1 MREPASNLL
10 FPPLVITYSNF
21 HAMFPSFRIA
31 RFVDV
36 YIFNLSIRDKM
47 KDGSVAKLINF
58 GNQAIGS
65 RRHIRCIRPANLYC
79 MAEVAKGD
87 NAKNLFMKVTRYHAQ
102 TTPMTPAITRV
113 GNSPKQEHNS
123 DNQ

>member
-1 MREPASNLL
+1 MLP
-10 FPPLVITYSNF
+10 I
-21 HAMFPSFRIA
+21 FRIA

-87 NAKNLFMKVTRYHAQ
+87 NAKNVFMKVTRYHAQ
-102 TTPMTPAITRV
+102 TRPMTPA
-113 GNSPKQEHNS
+113 
-123 DNQ
+123 

>member
-1 MREPASNLL
+1 
-10 FPPLVITYSNF
+10 
-21 HAMFPSFRIA
+21 
-31 RFVDV
+31 
-36 YIFNLSIRDKM
+36 
-47 KDGSVAKLINF
+47 
-58 GNQAIGS
+58 
-65 RRHIRCIRPANLYC
+65 

-123 DNQ
+123 DNQQY